1 MGKTPFDITK
11 NNKGVDRD
19 LEKAKDLA
27 VRIRQE
33 YNNMK
38 ITGDIEPFNSVVS
51 EAQSIVF
58 EDNKYVENISPSYKW
73 FSVFYAIYTYSDKA
87 KYDIC
92 TYVDTILDHHD
103 KLDYKIF
110 EWPDLSNVLT
120 IEFMEDYFNDFNNL
134 KEEDKPKALR
144 INAEV
149 FDVKEEEEASANAI
163 EFKGEEMEKETNEV
177 IIPVV
182 ENVQQPV
189 DDNKEE
195 MIAASESAKEIEE
208 TEPVSQN
215 SECDISDEE
224 RYVDITD
231 ELNHIYCT
239 KEEIAELKEEILE
252 GYREDERRKL
262 EREYV
267 EKLGRLYSQNE
278 ELRKKLAEKEK
289 AEEKKTVII
298 RDYVRNDDDGDDERG
313 NELVVAALAAA
324 AGLGAGY
331 AMFHKKESS
340 VMKGSTTIGSVIN
353 RGLGRF
359 ALNNK

>member
-38 ITGDIEPFNSVVS
+38 ITGDIEPFNSVVL
-51 EAQSIVF
+51 EAQSIVSA
-58 EDNKYVENISPSYKW
+58 DNKYVEHISPTYKW

-92 TYVDTILDHHD
+92 SYVDNILDYHD

-110 EWPDLSNVLT
+110 EWPDLSDVLT

-144 INAEV
+144 KNAEV
-149 FDVKEEEEASANAI
+149 FDVKEEEEANTNTI
-163 EFKGEEMEKETNEV
+163 EFKGEEMEKETNEA

-195 MIAASESAKEIEE
+195 TIVASENAEDVEEAAS
-208 TEPVSQN
+208 VSQN

-224 RYVDITD
+224 RYTDVTD
-231 ELNHIYCT
+231 ELNHLYCT
-239 KEEIAELKEEILE
+239 KEEIAELREEILE
-252 GYREDERRKL
+252 GYKEDERRKL
-262 EREYV
+262 EKEYF
-267 EKLGRLYSQNE
+267 EKLNSLQRENE
-278 ELRKKLAEKEK
+278 ELRKKLSGEN
-289 AEEKKTVII
+289 KTLVI
-298 RDYVRNDDDGDDERG
+298 REYVRNDDEDDEKG
-313 NELVVAALAAA
+313 NEFVTGVLAAA

-331 AMFHKKESS
+331 MLFHKKETS
-340 VMKGSTTIGSVIN
+340 VMKGSTSIASMLSK
-353 RGLGRF
+353 RFGRF
-359 ALNNK
+359 TLNNR